1 MLPLYPPYAIADL
14 AHEHLEG
21 QRQPNGQPRR
31 HRDPDNFFEES
42 LSLQPDPVFMGV
54 RRLITSGPI
63 GALVHWIDQRIEAR
77 EDRIHHPRIE
87 GAVSTIAFTE
97 RTRLPEAVV
106 DDRPERKTA
115 A

>member
-21 QRQPNGQPRR
+21 RLPDGRPRR
-31 HRDPDNFFEES
+31 RDPDGSFAES
-42 LSLQPDPVFMGV
+42 MALQPNPVFMGLRKLV
-54 RRLITSGPI
+54 TGGPI
-63 GALVHWIDQRIEAR
+63 GGVAHWIDQRIEAR

-97 RTRLPEAVV
+97 RARLSEAVD

>member
-1 MLPLYPPYAIADL
+1 MLPLFPPYAIADL

-21 QRQPNGQPRR
+21 RLPDGRPRR
-31 HRDPDNFFEES
+31 RRDPDSYFAES
-42 LSLQPDPVFMGV
+42 MALQPDPVFMDLRKLVTG
-54 RRLITSGPI
+54 GPI

-77 EDRIHHPRIE
+77 EDRIHHPRID

-97 RTRLPEAVV
+97 RVRLPDAVV

>member
-21 QRQPNGQPRR
+21 RPPDGRPGR
-31 HRDPDNFFEES
+31 HRDPNSFFEES
-42 LSLQPDPVFMGV
+42 LALEPVPVFMGL
-54 RRLITSGPI
+54 RRLVTGGPI

-77 EDRIHHPRIE
+77 EDRIHRPRIDD
-87 GAVSTIAFTE
+87 AVSTIALTE
-97 RTRLPEAVV
+97 RPRSPEPIV

>member
-21 QRQPNGQPRR
+21 RLPDGRPRR
-31 HRDPDNFFEES
+31 DRDPDNFFEES
-42 LSLQPDPVFMGV
+42 TALQPDPVFMGLRKLV
-54 RRLITSGPI
+54 TGGPI

-77 EDRIHHPRIE
+77 EDRIHHPRID

-97 RTRLPEAVV
+97 RVRLPDAVV